1 MMRISQWFKRS
12 QALYFM
18 LIALLSVVLVTSMYA
33 LFMGLWDQLL
43 VTYKTEY
50 LDDQS
55 LKMTYALHDRI
66 SGEELTESEVSWFD
80 SLSKQYAGAI
90 RYTDSSGENV
100 RFDNVND
107 AELESPYIVELPL
120 ILDGRLVGNLSVH
133 FDLSKD
139 NYYPYFTNMNK
150 TAKQHAQIIYIV
162 LLIGALS
169 LSYGLAYKL
178 SKPLRNSKK
187 HAAAVMNG
195 DFETIMPPAGTSEQA
210 ELHQTINYLLLEFQQ
225 QEKWRKQLMQD
236 LTHELRT
243 PLTSVLSR
251 LEAMID
257 GIYPMNETNMNKIYT
272 EIDRLSRLVKDVE
285 KLSEAEGA
293 RFTLNVQ
300 KVDLVQMMKSVHESF
315 LFLAQDK
322 RISFVLQPVFFP
334 CYIQADPDRMIQV
347 LSNVISNA
355 IKYTPQGGAIE
366 MGLTTDE
373 EETVI
378 YCTDN
383 GIGISEE
390 DLPYIFNRFYRADKS
405 RSRESGG
412 LGVGLSIA
420 RVLVD
425 AHGGSMDV
433 QSELGKGT
441 IFAIRLPAMHRT
453 DRQANEM
460 TAS

>member
-1 MMRISQWFKRS
+1 MRISRFFKRS
-12 QALYFM
+12 LALYFI
-18 LIALLSVVLVTSMYA
+18 LTGLLSIVLVTAMYA
-33 LFMGLWDQLL
+33 LFMSLWDQLL

-55 LKMTYALHDRI
+55 LKMAHALHDRI
-66 SGEELTESEVSWFD
+66 SGGKLTDREAAWFD
-80 SLSKQYAGAI
+80 SLSRQYAGSI
-90 RYTDSSGENV
+90 RYTDSTGENV

-107 AELESPYIVELPL
+107 TGLVNPYAVELPL

-133 FDLSKD
+133 FDLDRD
-139 NYYPYFTNMNK
+139 NYFPYFTNMNK
-150 TAKQHAQIIYIV
+150 TAKQYAQIIYV
-162 LLIGALS
+162 GLLVAALL

-178 SKPLRNSKK
+178 SKPLRDGKK
-187 HAAAVMNG
+187 HTAAVLIGN
-195 DFETIMPPAGTSEQA
+195 FEAAVPPAATSEQA
-210 ELHQTINYLLLEFQQ
+210 ELHQTINYLLNEFQQ

-257 GIYPMNETNMNKIYT
+257 GIYPLNVTNMNKIYT

-300 KVDLVQMMKSVHESF
+300 KVDLVQLLKSVHESF

-322 RISFVLQPVFFP
+322 RISFELQPVYFP

-366 MGLTTDE
+366 MGLTTDDE
-373 EETVI
+373 TTVI

-383 GIGISEE
+383 GIGISKE
-390 DLPYIFNRFYRADKS
+390 DLPYVFNRFYRADKS

-433 QSELGKGT
+433 RSELAKGST
-441 IFAIRLPAMHRT
+441 FTIRLPAMPRME
-453 DRQANEM
+453 RQAGEM
-460 TAS
+460 IAI